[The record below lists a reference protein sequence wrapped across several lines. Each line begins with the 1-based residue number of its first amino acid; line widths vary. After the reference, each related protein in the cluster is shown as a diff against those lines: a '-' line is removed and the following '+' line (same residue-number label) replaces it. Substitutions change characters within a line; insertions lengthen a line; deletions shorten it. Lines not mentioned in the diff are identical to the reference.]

1 MNGLRLIYL
10 AILLAFTGL
19 SVNAITGDDEKNGD
33 KIKDKEKVVKT
44 DTVIDV
50 DVNNAVSDDTLVFED
65 WENPGGNIK
74 DNTGS
79 AVCVA
84 LNPNTFQPKKETED
98 KPKQIAPESI
108 AISTFEIKV
117 FPNPTTEILNYTSQ
131 EEVAEIRIIS
141 ISGQQQNVKIL
152 PQSVD
157 VSHLPQGT
165 YFIQFIFTNRIESRK
180 FIKS

>member
-1 MNGLRLIYL
+1 MKGLRLIYL

-33 KIKDKEKVVKT
+33 KIKDKDKVIKT

-65 WENPGGNIK
+65 WENPAGNIK
-74 DNTGS
+74 DNSGS
-79 AVCVA
+79 AVCAA
-84 LNPNTFQPKKETED
+84 LSPNTFQPKNETED
-98 KPKQIAPESI
+98 KPKQMAPEPVALNS
-108 AISTFEIKV
+108 FEIKV
-117 FPNPTTEILNYTSQ
+117 FPNPTTEILNYTAP
-131 EEVAEIRIIS
+131 EDVIDIRVIS
-141 ISGQQQNVKIL
+141 ISGQEQNVKIL

-165 YFIQFIFTNRIESRK
+165 YFIQLIFTNRIESRK